1 LAFAFALPVWS
12 ELPGES
18 AGMDVVVTGACWVSA
33 AAFGALL
40 PLFAVLL
47 LGALV
52 VVTGA
57 GSGATAGE
65 GADVWLAASFVLTVV
80 VGAAGAVVSGAGV
93 DAGGGVAVCV
103 VVV

>member
-1 LAFAFALPVWS
+1 LLALTS
-12 ELPGES
+12 
-18 AGMDVVVTGACWVSA
+18 
-33 AAFGALL
+33 GALL

-65 GADVWLAASFVLTVV
+65 GDDAFVAPSFVLTVV
-80 VGAAGAVVSGAGV
+80 VGAVGALVSGAGV
-93 DAGGGVAVCV
+93 DAEGGVAVCV

>member
-18 AGMDVVVTGACWVSA
+18 AGMDVVVAGACCVSA
-33 AAFGALL
+33 AAFGAL
-40 PLFAVLL
+40 PPSFAVLL

-57 GSGATAGE
+57 ASGATAGV
-65 GADVWLAASFVLTVV
+65 ADDVFVAPSFVLTVV
-80 VGAAGAVVSGAGV
+80 VGAVGAVVSGAGV